1 MCSPIGLLSFLI
13 SCIDLLH
20 YTLILPVE
28 KKKKGLLR
36 QAGMKDQRVSL
47 FMTLRTTLESNLTTL
62 RS

>member
-36 QAGMKDQRVSL
+36 QAGMKDQSL